1 MEENKVLEK
10 KSSKAPLI
18 ILLIL
23 LFLFAAVGSSVGGYF
38 FGKKDINKVI
48 KEKNAECKKKVEEAR
63 KDEASKCN
71 PGTCDPC
78 EECKQCDPCEPE
90 KPKCY
95 GTYTQDGTNKSKWV
109 LQDNGT
115 YAVEGQEKFGIFY
128 IKDNTII
135 FVESKH
141 TTGDKDKDPIY
152 GNPKAYL
159 ISEDCKTITL
169 STGKIGSK
177 LTKQD

>member
-1 MEENKVLEK
+1 MEENKELEK

-23 LFLFAAVGSSVGGYF
+23 LFLIAALGSSVGGYF

-48 KEKNAECKKKVEEAR
+48 KEKNAECKKKVKEAR

-78 EECKQCDPCEPE
+78 EECKPCDPCEPV

-95 GTYTQDGTNKSKWV
+95 GTYTQDGTNGKSKWI
-109 LQDNGT
+109 LNDDGT
-115 YAVEGQEKFGIFY
+115 YTIESQNTKGSFVI
-128 IKDNTII
+128 IDNTITFI
-135 FVESKH
+135 KQKDTSS
-141 TTGDKDKDPIY
+141 DKDPHY
-152 GNPKAYL
+152 ENPKTYL
-159 ISEDCKTITL
+159 ISDDCKTITL
-169 STGKIGSK
+169 STGKIASK